1 MPEGQA
7 VHWSVQEGI
16 ATVTLNRPHVRNA
29 LDDQSWAGLR
39 AAVSECGEQGVR
51 AMVLTGGDSFFS
63 AGGDVSSMADPGE
76 RLTGAAER
84 IQRAHG
90 VFGLLSTAEFPVVA
104 AVERYAIGV
113 AWGLVLACDLV
124 VAAKDAFFQAP
135 FALRGLVADGATAWA
150 LPRAAGRH
158 RAMRYLLLGERMP
171 APDAFEFGLVT
182 ELAEPGTATDV
193 AHGFATRLAAGPS
206 ESNALTKSLVRQG
219 GSVPPEAFL
228 EAERLAVALAGH
240 GRDSAEGR
248 AAFLEKREPTFS

>member
-1 MPEGQA
+1 MTEEHA
-7 VHWSVQEGI
+7 VHWSVQDGI
-16 ATVTLNRPHVRNA
+16 ATVTLHRPQVRNA
-29 LDDQSWAGLR
+29 LDDASWAALR
-39 AAVSECGEQGVR
+39 TALTEFGEQRIR
-51 AMVLTGGDSFFS
+51 ALVLTGGDRFFS
-63 AGGDVSSMADPGE
+63 AGGDVSSMADPGD

-84 IQRAHG
+84 LQRAHG
-90 VFGLLSTAEFPVVA
+90 VFSLLSTAEFPVIA

-124 VAAKDAFFQAP
+124 VAAEDAFFQAP

-171 APDAFEFGLVT
+171 AREAFEFGLVT
-182 ELAEPGTATDV
+182 ELAEPGTATTV
-193 AHGFATRLAAGPS
+193 ANGFATRLAEGPR

-248 AAFLEKREPTFS
+248 AAFLDKREPDFT